1 MTESTQRSVFH
12 ADGLEWLAN
21 ASLGPEHAI
30 VTSLPDASEFPKFT
44 LPQWREWF
52 SNAVSRCCERS
63 HPQAVVI
70 FYQTDIKREGTW
82 VDKSYLVH
90 RGAEEAQSPCLW
102 HKIVCRVSPGLKTFG
117 RPAYGHLMCFSKG
130 VRIEPSQSTPDVI
143 DGLGLMTWSR
153 ATPMTAAVAVCEFL
167 RSLETPQV
175 VVDPFCGRGT
185 MLAVANHF
193 GLDAIGVEISKKRA
207 KKARN
212 LVLDPAE
219 IEG

>member
-1 MTESTQRSVFH
+1 MQ
-12 ADGLEWLAN
+12 ADGLEWLSE

-30 VTSLPDASEFPKFT
+30 VTSLPDVSEFPQWDV
-44 LPQWREWF
+44 PQWRVWF
-52 SNAVSRCCERS
+52 SDVVARCCTATHQGS
-63 HPQAVVI
+63 VAI
-70 FYQTDIKREGTW
+70 FYQTDIKRDGTW
-82 VDKSYLVH
+82 IDKSYLLH
-90 RGAEEAQSPCLW
+90 RGAEQAQAACLW
-102 HKIVCRVSPGLKTFG
+102 HKIVCRVTPGAKTFG

-130 VRIEPSQSTPDVI
+130 VRLEPSASTPDVL

-167 RSLETPQV
+167 HSLEGPRV

-193 GLDAIGVEISKKRA
+193 GLDAIGIEISRKRA

-212 LVLDPAE
+212 LTFTKAE